1 MKSNIYY
8 GFKNEY
14 IAVNVIILNMKK
26 ILLAFLVL
34 FSVQAKSQVLISI
47 LLGDKL
53 NSEWLEFG
61 LEGGLNWARV
71 DGFETNSYA
80 QKWNM
85 GFYFN
90 IRVKE
95 NWSIYTGV
103 LVKSNLG
110 LDKLTDGDLTRLN
123 VDKILDP
130 TTGEEIVGK
139 YSHKMNT
146 FLVPILMRYN
156 FKNHMFVAA
165 GPQVGLAYKSW
176 IQFDSDISGYD
187 VTTKDYNT
195 DEINKID
202 AGITVAAGY
211 RMMQGTGWTISGK
224 YYYGFVDT
232 FKEIS
237 GTKNS
242 SFFLTLNIPIGAGD
256 ADALK
261 KEKK

>member
-1 MKSNIYY
+1 
-8 GFKNEY
+8 
-14 IAVNVIILNMKK
+14 MKK
-26 ILLAFLVL
+26 ILLAFLIL
-34 FSVQAKSQVLISI
+34 FSVQAKSQILISL

-61 LEGGLNWARV
+61 LEGGMNWAKV

-90 IRVKE
+90 IRVQE
-95 NWSIYTGV
+95 HWSVYTGV

-110 LDKLTDGDLTRLN
+110 VDNLTDNDLTVLG
-123 VDKILDP
+123 VEKVKDQDKEVVEGD
-130 TTGEEIVGK
+130 

-156 FKNHMFVAA
+156 FDNHMFVAA
-165 GPQVGLAYKSW
+165 GPQVGIAYKSW
-176 IQFDSDISGYD
+176 IQFDSDIDGYE
-187 VTTKDYNT
+187 VTTKDYNK
-195 DEINKID
+195 DAINRLD
-202 AGITVAAGY
+202 AGVTVAAGY

-232 FKEIS
+232 FKDIS

-242 SFFLTLNIPIGAGD
+242 SFFITLNIPIGAGD
-256 ADALK
+256 KDAVK
-261 KEKK
+261 KEK